1 MLFHMRKKSSLRHGK
16 GGVRFRL
23 ILKRL
28 PRVRTFASHRHRIL
42 RASRNVASQIGHPSC
57 PSPVR
62 CRVKQNPNLEAVGL
76 SVTSVLRLSEDSLLG
91 GVVQ

>member
-1 MLFHMRKKSSLRHGK
+1 MLYHMRKKPSLAGRRGK

-28 PRVRTFASHRHRIL
+28 LRVRTFASHRHRVL

-57 PSPVR
+57 
-62 CRVKQNPNLEAVGL
+62 
-76 SVTSVLRLSEDSLLG
+76 
-91 GVVQ
+91 